1 MFQCRCNQDLFISC
15 NAVVPPRSPSQLQPP
30 SPAPACSDGGL
41 ITHPGSST
49 TLEAHH
55 ACAGRSWTASQCIAG
70 RPQHCRPWH
79 NRSSMAPAPGMA
91 GLRSGIGIRIRI
103 RIGDGRQK
111 RNHNQSQSPL
121 QQEPQDRSEW
131 GKAFTPIFPDAHPSQ
146 MSDHIEA
153 GIRWLLER
161 MQSMDELKESDI
173 QKTVPCYILLC
184 RIASGGSS
192 ITPPPAAHFFASA
205 SAVRC
210 QLIRNSAL
218 PMPDGRTLAET

>member
-1 MFQCRCNQDLFISC
+1 
-15 NAVVPPRSPSQLQPP
+15 
-30 SPAPACSDGGL
+30 
-41 ITHPGSST
+41 
-49 TLEAHH
+49 
-55 ACAGRSWTASQCIAG
+55 
-70 RPQHCRPWH
+70 
-79 NRSSMAPAPGMA
+79 MAPAPGMA

>member
-70 RPQHCRPWH
+70 RPQHCHPWH

-91 GLRSGIGIRIRI
+91 GLRSGIRIRIRI
-103 RIGDGRQK
+103 RIGDGAGRSGIIIRVRARCS
-111 RNHNQSQSPL
+111 RNRRTGANGERHS
-121 QQEPQDRSEW
+121 
-131 GKAFTPIFPDAHPSQ
+131 HPSSQ
-146 MSDHIEA
+146 MRTH
-153 GIRWLLER
+153 
-161 MQSMDELKESDI
+161 LK
-173 QKTVPCYILLC
+173 
-184 RIASGGSS
+184 
-192 ITPPPAAHFFASA
+192 
-205 SAVRC
+205 
-210 QLIRNSAL
+210 
-218 PMPDGRTLAET
+218 